1 MLQENGYLQVIDFGL
16 SKVLADG
23 AHTCTFAGSPLYLA
37 PEVSIDQFPYTRQ
50 IDWWA
55 VGIMAYE
62 MLVGTHPFVDSNHNL
77 NVRQLLKHLRIKQ
90 KRPIVWPTDV

>member
-37 PEVSIDQFPYTRQ
+37 PEVKEGQYPYTRQ

-62 MLVGTHPFVDSNHNL
+62 MLVGAHPFVAN
-77 NVRQLLKHLRIKQ
+77 I
-90 KRPIVWPTDV
+90 